1 MRHRKHTFKIGRTA
15 SHRRCMIANMLKSL
29 IVHGRIRTTERKASE
44 LKRHADHVVALAKS
58 DDNALANKRR
68 IIGDLMVRYN
78 SLTTKEARAAKAGD
92 TSSYNTDRRVMGK
105 LDELAKRF
113 ANRNGGFTR
122 VIKKGYRVGDGASIC
137 YLEYL
142 SE

>member
-15 SHRRCMIANMLKSL
+15 SHRRCMIANMVKSL

-44 LKRHADHVVALAKS
+44 LKRHADHVVTLAKS
-58 DDNALANKRR
+58 NTLANKRKVV
-68 IIGDLMVRYN
+68 GDLMIRYN

-92 TSSYNTDRRVMGK
+92 TSSYNTDRKVISK

-122 VIKKGYRVGDGASIC
+122 VLKEGYRVGDGLPL
-137 YLEYL
+137 YYTF
-142 SE
+142 

>member
-15 SHRRCMIANMLKSL
+15 SHRRCMIANMVKSL

-44 LKRHADHVVALAKS
+44 LKRHADHVVTLAKS
-58 DDNALANKRR
+58 NTLANKRK
-68 IIGDLMVRYN
+68 IIGDLMIRYN

-92 TSSYNTDRRVMGK
+92 TSSYNTDRRVIGK

-122 VIKKGYRVGDGASIC
+122 VLKEGYRIGDGASLC
-137 YLEYL
+137 YIEYL

>member
-15 SHRRCMIANMLKSL
+15 SHRRCMIANMVKSL

-44 LKRHADHVVALAKS
+44 LKRHADHVVTLAKS
-58 DDNALANKRR
+58 NTLANKRK
-68 IIGDLMVRYN
+68 IVGDLMIRYN
-78 SLTTKEARAAKAGD
+78 SLTTKEARAAKAGN
-92 TSSYNTDRRVMGK
+92 TSSYNTDRKVICK

-122 VIKKGYRVGDGASIC
+122 VLKEGYRVGDGASLC
-137 YLEYL
+137 YIEYL